1 MPLDNEYKNGE
12 LGLLSS
18 CNSVL
23 FNQYFDGK
31 IYITSCKNGNS
42 LPIKGGSCGSDHEVN
57 IRVSLACV
65 SFSFQLLFMY
75 KTNLYS
81 YQVE

>member
-1 MPLDNEYKNGE
+1 MVNLACF
-12 LGLLSS
+12 LS

-23 FNQYFDGK
+23 SNQYFDGK
-31 IYITSCKNGNS
+31 IYITSCTNGNS

-65 SFSFQLLFMY
+65 SYSFSIDIYVQN
-75 KTNLYS
+75 KLYIRTRLNK
-81 YQVE
+81 